1 MNEEHPNDPALT
13 RPEDHRAAEGAGPS
27 PRSTQPQ
34 GSRSAPGR
42 GAWLATGVTPAW
54 AGRAIVGLGVLAGA
68 TLVGEPLGLGLTVVL
83 LALGAIVLRL
93 PRLVAVPRVDLR
105 KAEPPPR
112 DGWTRVWWAFAAALA
127 LVPVLRAAAWVV
139 VPCLLVAAAL
149 ASLAATGGRRW
160 GELFGGLGALWARFP
175 VGSVLAGRAAA
186 RGVSVDVRGPAARG
200 AAFAVVLLAVFV
212 PLLASAD
219 AAFAQLIEDAVPTA
233 DRPVVP
239 GRCSASAWPRW
250 AARWPTSGCAR
261 RGSPPRPPQRLLGT
275 LEWALPLGALVAL
288 FAAFV
293 ALQLTTLF
301 GGNEHVLETAGL
313 TYSQY
318 ARSGFWQLLA
328 VAALTFAVIAAAQ
341 RWAGGGGRLLTAL
354 LAALCLLTL
363 VVLASALKR
372 LELLEATLGFTRV
385 RFAAHAALLWLGA
398 LFVLVLAA
406 RFAAPLAAAGDRR
419 RHRRRVPAF
428 ALADPERRIADANV
442 ERYER
447 TGEIDC
453 DYLLR
458 LGPDA
463 APAVGAG
470 HAATAL
476 SSAAACV
483 GLQPRSPSRRATNP
497 YCPLNSSLIALR
509 SSASQPVTRAT
520 PSTSVLKG
528 ERRAQ

>member
-1 MNEEHPNDPALT
+1 M
-13 RPEDHRAAEGAGPS
+13 
-27 PRSTQPQ
+27 
-34 GSRSAPGR
+34 
-42 GAWLATGVTPAW
+42 
-54 AGRAIVGLGVLAGA
+54 
-68 TLVGEPLGLGLTVVL
+68 
-83 LALGAIVLRL
+83 
-93 PRLVAVPRVDLR
+93 PRVDLR

-160 GELFGGLGALWARFP
+160 GELFGGLGVLWARFP

-186 RGVSVDVRGPAARG
+186 RGVSVEAGPAARG
-200 AAFAVVLLAVFV
+200 VAFAVVLLAVFV

-219 AAFAQLIEDAVPTA
+219 AAFAQLIEDAGPTA
-233 DRPVVP
+233 DRPVSRVLL
-239 GRCSASAWPRW
+239 GVGVASLGGALAYVRLCPPTI
-250 AARWPTSGCAR
+250 AA
-261 RGSPPRPPQRLLGT
+261 RPPQRLLGT
-275 LEWALPLGALVAL
+275 LEWALPLGALVTL

-341 RWAGGGGRLLTAL
+341 RWAGARGRLLTGL
-354 LAALCLLTL
+354 LSALCLLTL

-372 LELLEATLGFTRV
+372 LDLLEATLGFTRV
-385 RFAAHAALLWLGA
+385 RFAAHAALLWLAA

-406 RFAAPLAAAGDRR
+406 RFAATWLPRAIVAVTAVAFL
-419 RHRRRVPAF
+419 AF

-447 TGEIDC
+447 TGEIDL

-463 APAVGAG
+463 APAVARVTRPPPFERGG
-470 HAATAL
+470 L
-476 SSAAACV
+476 V
-483 GLQPRSPSRRATNP
+483 GFNLARRGRRATNA

-509 SSASQPVTRAT
+509 SSASQPVTRET
-520 PSTSVLKG
+520 PSTSVLNG